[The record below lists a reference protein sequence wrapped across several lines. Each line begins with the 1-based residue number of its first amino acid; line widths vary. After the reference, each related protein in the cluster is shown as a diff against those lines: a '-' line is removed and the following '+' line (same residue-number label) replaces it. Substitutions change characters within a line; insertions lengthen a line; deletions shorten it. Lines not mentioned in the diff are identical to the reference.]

1 LRTVKLAPDKKQASR
16 ETELTS
22 GQLAPPTKSEDLS
35 VDQTRQQLQRLLDSD
50 TLRNS
55 LTLRQLLQFLGTRAI
70 EGNSEGLKEYTI
82 GLEAFGRKPDF
93 DPKTDTI
100 VRVQTHRL
108 RQKLKEYYDEE
119 GARDPVLVDIPRG
132 HYSPTFRLRENLR
145 EHQDLDGHV
154 VGVVSHPETNAHPS
168 LPSDHEG
175 AVEEKLIKS
184 RAGVPLRGSVSGPVI
199 AAAAVLLALII
210 GYFAGSYQSHPASGT
225 DGLVF
230 GTNRFVHQPAD
241 PVKTFW
247 ADFLGNDPAPI
258 IAYPN
263 AVFLLDD
270 SNDLFRFRQGAS
282 DNRGARVDP
291 HLAREFASNPALV
304 ANAGQLYYED
314 GYTGTG
320 ELEGVAM
327 LSTLFA
333 QMGLKPIIKTS
344 RNITPEDLQQH
355 SVILLGSPFQNI
367 AVGQLLA
374 AGDFAFQNPDA
385 RREQWRAQ
393 IVNAHPAANE
403 SPAYRTERDPETQV
417 LKRDYSLISIQ
428 PGVVPGRN
436 IAVLGGLDTK
446 GTEGV
451 TRFMTSRTGVE
462 SLSSALAAKGM
473 SLSGIGSGGKAGGK
487 RDMPWFQALVLV
499 HLEKGDQVL
508 STELSAVHPLH
519 LKKSPAAN
527 GEDSSAPAGK

>member
-1 LRTVKLAPDKKQASR
+1 MTNS
-16 ETELTS
+16 
-22 GQLAPPTKSEDLS
+22 QLAPATKPEELS
-35 VDQTRQQLQRLLDSD
+35 IEQIRQQLQRILHSN

-55 LTLRQLLQFLGTRAI
+55 LTLQQLLQFLGTRAI
-70 EGNSEGLKEYTI
+70 AGNSEVLKEYTI
-82 GLEAFGRKPDF
+82 GVEAFGRKPDF

-108 RQKLKEYYDEE
+108 RQKIKEYYQDE
-119 GARDPVLVDIPRG
+119 GVHDLVLVEIPRG
-132 HYSPTFRLRENLR
+132 HYHPTFRLRADLPEQQ
-145 EHQDLDGHV
+145 ELDGDDLSA
-154 VGVVSHPETNAHPS
+154 GPDLQTNATGS
-168 LPSDHEG
+168 SFADHEPVDAKLVNDSASRHAG
-175 AVEEKLIKS
+175 RYFSRPIIVAVM
-184 RAGVPLRGSVSGPVI
+184 
-199 AAAAVLLALII
+199 LLLTLVA
-210 GYFAGSYQSHPASGT
+210 GYFAGSYQAHTAIAG
-225 DGLVF
+225 DGLAS
-230 GTNRFVHQPAD
+230 GTNRFAHNPAD
-241 PVKTFW
+241 PVKMFW
-247 ADFLGNDPAPI
+247 ANFLGNDRAPI

-333 QMGLKPIIKTS
+333 QMGLKPTVKTS
-344 RNITPEDLQQH
+344 RNITPDDLQQH
-355 SVILLGSPFQNI
+355 TVILLGSPFQNI
-367 AVGQLLA
+367 AVAQLIA
-374 AGDFAFQNPDA
+374 PGDFAFQNPDS

-393 IVNAHPAANE
+393 IVNAHPAPNE
-403 SPAYRTERDPETQV
+403 SSVYHTERDPDTQM
-417 LKRDYSLISIQ
+417 LTRDYSLISVQ
-428 PGVVPGRN
+428 PGVVAERN

-451 TRFMTSRTGVE
+451 TRFITSRSGVE
-462 SLSSALAAKGM
+462 QLSAALAGKGLPPPDGR
-473 SLSGIGSGGKAGGK
+473 SAARDGIP
-487 RDMPWFQALVLV
+487 RFQALVLV

-508 STELSAVHPLH
+508 STELAAVHALPP
-519 LKKSPAAN
+519 KKSPAAN
-527 GEDSSAPAGK
+527 VEASSTPATK